1 MPKFCILL
9 PRIHF
14 QTYGFQISNIWKL
27 GLISVTYP
35 HSNAMT
41 EFKFSCPSCSQ
52 NFKVDSSVCGKKIEC
67 PSCHAKIIAPEVPKD
82 PNTVP
87 VGTLEAPPPKQPS
100 ATPAPKPAPTPA
112 PSAPVVPKKSE
123 EVAPRPQIPI
133 LTAEIK
139 QEIINA
145 VRAILSKTEKW
156 MPRVNDDGQAMYA
169 AKKEDGKL
177 VPVSVDSSE
186 ATHFSLLGAVLR
198 EFNRR
203 NVMRTAAGRK
213 RFLDKAIP
221 DAIRLVVKRDTG
233 KEPED
238 LDKVPLTFDQT
249 QKVLNILESKFDDEA
264 ELLSQAM
271 EKVSRL
277 GKTRVAD
284 LAMKIEAEEIITN
297 EEIATALI
305 NDIEEIKVR
314 LAAIEAKVGIEHG
327 KKDSE
332 QKKPEEKKK
341 S

>member
-1 MPKFCILL
+1 MPKFRILL

-14 QTYGFQISNIWKL
+14 QTRGFQLSNIWKL
-27 GLISVTYP
+27 GLIWVTYL

-82 PNTVP
+82 PDTVP
-87 VGTLEAPPPKQPS
+87 VGTLEAPPPKQP
-100 ATPAPKPAPTPA
+100 AAAPAPKPAPTPA

-139 QEIINA
+139 QEIISA

-156 MPRVNDDGQAMYA
+156 MPRVNDECQAMYA
-169 AKKEDGKL
+169 AKKDDGKL
-177 VPVSVDSSE
+177 VPVSVDSNE

-213 RFLDKAIP
+213 RFLDKSIP
-221 DAIRLVVKRDTG
+221 DAIRAVVKRDTG

-238 LDKVPLTFDQT
+238 LDKVPLTFEQT
-249 QKVLNILESKFDDEA
+249 QKVLDILDSKFDDEA
-264 ELLSQAM
+264 EFLAQAM
-271 EKVSRL
+271 EKTSRL

-284 LAMKIEAEEIITN
+284 LLLKIEADEIITN

-305 NDIEEIKVR
+305 NEIEEIR
-314 LAAIEAKVGIEHG
+314 LRLNTLESKAGIEHG
-327 KKDSE
+327 RKNEE
-332 QKKPEEKKK
+332 QKKDEEKK
-341 S
+341 